1 MHGGLLFFF
10 GIASILYLFRSVALT
25 SLITTEAIHDTIHKS
40 TADNITSNKMND
52 YSING
57 WDNEYAR
64 LARAASQLRV
74 VGGGNNNINN
84 SAQQKQDQAS
94 SIQTGLNR
102 LDTQLHNLE
111 SSMTISSVEAGR
123 RRGLLD
129 GLRNQL
135 SEITGSTAGGGIGI
149 GRQTNNQSATAAAL
163 RHQDELIDDLAVGVG
178 RLKTQTYMIH
188 DESRAHVHLLNEMD
202 SNVDLANQGLED
214 ETRRAMRLREEKS
227 VWRLHLTI
235 VGLSVLLF
243 LLILMGL
250 S

>member
-1 MHGGLLFFF
+1 
-10 GIASILYLFRSVALT
+10 
-25 SLITTEAIHDTIHKS
+25 
-40 TADNITSNKMND
+40 MND

-111 SSMTISSVEAGR
+111 SSMTVSSVEAGR

-135 SEITGSTAGGGIGI
+135 SEITGTTAGGGIGI

-178 RLKTQTYMIH
+178 RLKTQTHMIH

>member
-1 MHGGLLFFF
+1 
-10 GIASILYLFRSVALT
+10 
-25 SLITTEAIHDTIHKS
+25 
-40 TADNITSNKMND
+40 MND

-64 LARAASQLRV
+64 LARAASQLRTISPH
-74 VGGGNNNINN
+74 NNNKH
-84 SAQQKQDQAS
+84 SAQQKQDQAT
-94 SIQTGLNR
+94 SIQTGLSR

-111 SSMTISSVEAGR
+111 SSMTVSSTEAGR

-129 GLRNQL
+129 GLRSQL
-135 SEITGSTAGGGIGI
+135 SEITGTDPSITGGI
-149 GRQTNNQSATAAAL
+149 GRQPTTTQGSSATAAAL
-163 RHQDELIDDLAVGVG
+163 RHQDELIDDLAIGVG
-178 RLKTQTYMIH
+178 RLKTQTHMIH
-188 DESRAHVHLLNEMD
+188 DESKAHVHLLNEMD
-202 SNVDLANQGLED
+202 TNVDLANQGLED

-227 VWRLHLTI
+227 VWRLHLVI

>member
-1 MHGGLLFFF
+1 
-10 GIASILYLFRSVALT
+10 
-25 SLITTEAIHDTIHKS
+25 
-40 TADNITSNKMND
+40 MND
-52 YSING
+52 YSMNG

-64 LARAASQLRV
+64 LARAASQLRTISPH
-74 VGGGNNNINN
+74 NNNNNN
-84 SAQQKQDQAS
+84 SAQQKQDQAT

-111 SSMTISSVEAGR
+111 SSMTVSSVEAGR

-129 GLRNQL
+129 GLRGQL
-135 SEITGSTAGGGIGI
+135 SELTGGSSASGGGGIGRPPA
-149 GRQTNNQSATAAAL
+149 GGGQSATAAAL
-163 RHQDELIDDLAVGVG
+163 RHQDELIDDLAIGVG
-178 RLKTQTYMIH
+178 RLKTQTHMIH
-188 DESRAHVHLLNEMD
+188 DESKAHVHLLNEMD
-202 SNVDLANQGLED
+202 TNVDLANQGLED

-227 VWRLHLTI
+227 VWRLHLVI

>member
-1 MHGGLLFFF
+1 
-10 GIASILYLFRSVALT
+10 
-25 SLITTEAIHDTIHKS
+25 
-40 TADNITSNKMND
+40 MND

-64 LARAASQLRV
+64 LARAASQLRTV
-74 VGGGNNNINN
+74 SPNNNNMN
-84 SAQQKQDQAS
+84 AQQRQDQAS

-111 SSMTISSVEAGR
+111 SSMSVSSAEASR
-123 RRGLLD
+123 RRTLLE
-129 GLRNQL
+129 GLRTQL
-135 SEITGSTAGGGIGI
+135 SEITGTTTSGGGGGGY
-149 GRQTNNQSATAAAL
+149 GRGESATAAAL
-163 RHQDELIDDLAVGVG
+163 RHQDDMIDDLAVGVG
-178 RLKTQTYMIH
+178 RLKTQTHMIH
-188 DESRAHVHLLNEMD
+188 DESRVHVRLLDEMD
-202 SNVDLANQGLED
+202 NNVDLANQGLEE

-227 VWRLHLTI
+227 VWRLHLII

>member
-1 MHGGLLFFF
+1 
-10 GIASILYLFRSVALT
+10 
-25 SLITTEAIHDTIHKS
+25 
-40 TADNITSNKMND
+40 MND

-64 LARAASQLRV
+64 LARAASQLRTV
-74 VGGGNNNINN
+74 SPNNNNMN
-84 SAQQKQDQAS
+84 AQQRQDQAS

-111 SSMTISSVEAGR
+111 SSMSVSSAEASR
-123 RRGLLD
+123 RRTLLE
-129 GLRNQL
+129 GLRTQL
-135 SEITGSTAGGGIGI
+135 SEITGTTNSGGGGGGY
-149 GRQTNNQSATAAAL
+149 GRGESATAAAL
-163 RHQDELIDDLAVGVG
+163 RHQDDMIDDLAVGVG
-178 RLKTQTYMIH
+178 RLKTQTHMIH
-188 DESRAHVHLLNEMD
+188 DESRAHVRLLDEMD
-202 SNVDLANQGLED
+202 NNVDLANQGLEE

-227 VWRLHLTI
+227 VWRLHLII

>member
-1 MHGGLLFFF
+1 
-10 GIASILYLFRSVALT
+10 
-25 SLITTEAIHDTIHKS
+25 
-40 TADNITSNKMND
+40 MND

-64 LARAASQLRV
+64 LARAASQLRTV
-74 VGGGNNNINN
+74 SPNNNNMN
-84 SAQQKQDQAS
+84 AQQRQDQAS

-111 SSMTISSVEAGR
+111 SSMSVSSAEASR
-123 RRGLLD
+123 RRTLLE
-129 GLRNQL
+129 GLRTQL
-135 SEITGSTAGGGIGI
+135 SEITGTTNTTSGGGGGGY
-149 GRQTNNQSATAAAL
+149 GRGESATAAAL
-163 RHQDELIDDLAVGVG
+163 RHQDDMIDDLAVGVG
-178 RLKTQTYMIH
+178 RLKTQTHMIH
-188 DESRAHVHLLNEMD
+188 DESRAHVRLLDEMD
-202 SNVDLANQGLED
+202 NNVDLANQGLEE

-227 VWRLHLTI
+227 VWRLHLII

>member
-1 MHGGLLFFF
+1 
-10 GIASILYLFRSVALT
+10 
-25 SLITTEAIHDTIHKS
+25 
-40 TADNITSNKMND
+40 MND

-64 LARAASQLRV
+64 LARAASQLRTV
-74 VGGGNNNINN
+74 SPNNNNMN
-84 SAQQKQDQAS
+84 AQQRQDQAS

-111 SSMTISSVEAGR
+111 SSMSVSSAEASR
-123 RRGLLD
+123 RRTLLE
-129 GLRNQL
+129 GLRTQL
-135 SEITGSTAGGGIGI
+135 SEITGTTNTTSGGGGGGGGY
-149 GRQTNNQSATAAAL
+149 GRGESATAAAL
-163 RHQDELIDDLAVGVG
+163 RHQDDMIDDLAVGVG
-178 RLKTQTYMIH
+178 RLKTQTHMIH
-188 DESRAHVHLLNEMD
+188 DESRAHVRLLDEMD
-202 SNVDLANQGLED
+202 NNVDLANQGLEE

-227 VWRLHLTI
+227 VWRLHLII

>member
-1 MHGGLLFFF
+1 
-10 GIASILYLFRSVALT
+10 
-25 SLITTEAIHDTIHKS
+25 
-40 TADNITSNKMND
+40 MND

-64 LARAASQLRV
+64 LARAASQLRTISPH
-74 VGGGNNNINN
+74 NNNNNNN
-84 SAQQKQDQAS
+84 SAQQKQDQAT

-111 SSMTISSVEAGR
+111 SSMTLSSVEAGR

-129 GLRNQL
+129 GLRGQL
-135 SEITGSTAGGGIGI
+135 SELTGGSSGGGIGRPPA
-149 GRQTNNQSATAAAL
+149 GGGQSATAAAL
-163 RHQDELIDDLAVGVG
+163 RHQDELIDDLAIGVG
-178 RLKTQTYMIH
+178 RLKTQTHMIH
-188 DESRAHVHLLNEMD
+188 DESKAHVHLLHEMD
-202 SNVDLANQGLED
+202 TNVDLANQGLED

-227 VWRLHLTI
+227 VWRLHLVI

>member
-1 MHGGLLFFF
+1 
-10 GIASILYLFRSVALT
+10 
-25 SLITTEAIHDTIHKS
+25 
-40 TADNITSNKMND
+40 MND

-64 LARAASQLRV
+64 LARAASQLRTISPH
-74 VGGGNNNINN
+74 NNNIHRNNN
-84 SAQQKQDQAS
+84 SSTQQKQDQAN

-129 GLRNQL
+129 GLHSQL
-135 SEITGSTAGGGIGI
+135 SEITGSTSGRGGI
-149 GRQTNNQSATAAAL
+149 GRQSNYTKNHQSTSATAAAL
-163 RHQDELIDDLAVGVG
+163 RHQDELIDDLAIGVG
-178 RLKTQTYMIH
+178 RLKTQTHMIH

-227 VWRLHLTI
+227 VWRLHLII

>member
-1 MHGGLLFFF
+1 
-10 GIASILYLFRSVALT
+10 
-25 SLITTEAIHDTIHKS
+25 
-40 TADNITSNKMND
+40 MND

-64 LARAASQLRV
+64 LARAASQLRTISPH
-74 VGGGNNNINN
+74 NNNNNNNN
-84 SAQQKQDQAS
+84 SAQQKQDQAT

-111 SSMTISSVEAGR
+111 SSMTVSCVEAGR

-129 GLRNQL
+129 GLRGQL
-135 SEITGSTAGGGIGI
+135 SELTGGSSGGGGIGRPPA
-149 GRQTNNQSATAAAL
+149 GGGQSATAAAL
-163 RHQDELIDDLAVGVG
+163 RHQDELIDDLAIGVG
-178 RLKTQTYMIH
+178 RLKTQTHMIH
-188 DESRAHVHLLNEMD
+188 DESKAHVHLLHEMD
-202 SNVDLANQGLED
+202 NNVDLANQGLED

-227 VWRLHLTI
+227 VWRLHLVI

>member
-1 MHGGLLFFF
+1 
-10 GIASILYLFRSVALT
+10 
-25 SLITTEAIHDTIHKS
+25 
-40 TADNITSNKMND
+40 MND

-64 LARAASQLRV
+64 LARAASQLRTV
-74 VGGGNNNINN
+74 SPNNNNN
-84 SAQQKQDQAS
+84 MNGHQRQDQAS

-111 SSMTISSVEAGR
+111 SSMSVSSAEASR
-123 RRGLLD
+123 RRTLLE
-129 GLRNQL
+129 GLRTQL
-135 SEITGSTAGGGIGI
+135 SEISGTTTATSGGGGGY
-149 GRQTNNQSATAAAL
+149 GRGESATAAAL
-163 RHQDELIDDLAVGVG
+163 RHQDDMIDDLAVGVG
-178 RLKTQTYMIH
+178 RLKTQTHMIH
-188 DESRAHVHLLNEMD
+188 DESRAHVRLLDEMD
-202 SNVDLANQGLED
+202 NNVDLANQGLEE

-227 VWRLHLTI
+227 VWRLHLII

>member
-1 MHGGLLFFF
+1 
-10 GIASILYLFRSVALT
+10 
-25 SLITTEAIHDTIHKS
+25 
-40 TADNITSNKMND
+40 MND

-64 LARAASQLRV
+64 LARAASQLRTISPH
-74 VGGGNNNINN
+74 NNNNNN
-84 SAQQKQDQAS
+84 SAQQKQDQAT

-111 SSMTISSVEAGR
+111 SSMTVSSVEAGR

-129 GLRNQL
+129 GLRGQL
-135 SEITGSTAGGGIGI
+135 GGSSASGGGGIGRPTAGGG
-149 GRQTNNQSATAAAL
+149 QSATAAAL
-163 RHQDELIDDLAVGVG
+163 RHQDELIDDLAIGVG
-178 RLKTQTYMIH
+178 RLKTQTHMIH
-188 DESRAHVHLLNEMD
+188 DESKAHVHLLNEMD
-202 SNVDLANQGLED
+202 TNVDLANQGLED

-227 VWRLHLTI
+227 VWRLHLVI

>member
-1 MHGGLLFFF
+1 
-10 GIASILYLFRSVALT
+10 
-25 SLITTEAIHDTIHKS
+25 
-40 TADNITSNKMND
+40 MND

-64 LARAASQLRV
+64 LARAASQLRTISPQR
-74 VGGGNNNINN
+74 NNNN
-84 SAQQKQDQAS
+84 SAQQKQDQAT
-94 SIQTGLNR
+94 SIQAGLNR

-111 SSMTISSVEAGR
+111 SSMTVSSAEAGR

-129 GLRNQL
+129 GLRSQL
-135 SEITGSTAGGGIGI
+135 SEITGTDPSITGGI
-149 GRQTNNQSATAAAL
+149 GRQPPTQSSSSATAAAL
-163 RHQDELIDDLAVGVG
+163 RHQDELIDDLAIGVG
-178 RLKTQTYMIH
+178 RLKNQTHLIH
-188 DESRAHVHLLNEMD
+188 DESKAHVHLLNEMD
-202 SNVDLANQGLED
+202 ANVDLANTGLED

-227 VWRLHLTI
+227 VWRLHLVI

>member
-1 MHGGLLFFF
+1 
-10 GIASILYLFRSVALT
+10 
-25 SLITTEAIHDTIHKS
+25 
-40 TADNITSNKMND
+40 MND

-111 SSMTISSVEAGR
+111 SSMTVSSVEAGR

-135 SEITGSTAGGGIGI
+135 SEITGTTAGGGIGI
-149 GRQTNNQSATAAAL
+149 GRQTNYNNQSSSATAAAL

-178 RLKTQTYMIH
+178 RLKTQTHMIH

-235 VGLSVLLF
+235 VGWSVLLF

>member
-1 MHGGLLFFF
+1 
-10 GIASILYLFRSVALT
+10 
-25 SLITTEAIHDTIHKS
+25 
-40 TADNITSNKMND
+40 MND

-64 LARAASQLRV
+64 LARAASQLRTISPQRNTT
-74 VGGGNNNINN
+74 NNNS
-84 SAQQKQDQAS
+84 SAQQKQDQAT

-111 SSMTISSVEAGR
+111 SSMTVSSAEAGR

-129 GLRNQL
+129 GLRRQL
-135 SEITGSTAGGGIGI
+135 SEITGTDPSITGGI
-149 GRQTNNQSATAAAL
+149 GRQPHNTQSSSASAAAL
-163 RHQDELIDDLAVGVG
+163 RHQDELIDDLAIGVG
-178 RLKTQTYMIH
+178 RLKTQTHLIH
-188 DESRAHVHLLNEMD
+188 DESKAHVHLLNEMD
-202 SNVDLANQGLED
+202 ANVDLANAGLED

-227 VWRLHLTI
+227 VWRLHLVI

>member
-1 MHGGLLFFF
+1 
-10 GIASILYLFRSVALT
+10 
-25 SLITTEAIHDTIHKS
+25 
-40 TADNITSNKMND
+40 MND

-64 LARAASQLRV
+64 LARAASQLRTISPHNP
-74 VGGGNNNINN
+74 NNQN
-84 SAQQKQDQAS
+84 SAQQKQDQAT
-94 SIQTGLNR
+94 SIQTGLSR

-111 SSMTISSVEAGR
+111 SSMTVSSTEARR

-129 GLRNQL
+129 GLRSQL
-135 SEITGSTAGGGIGI
+135 SEITGTDPSITGGI
-149 GRQTNNQSATAAAL
+149 GRQSQPPQPPPQGSSSATAAAL
-163 RHQDELIDDLAVGVG
+163 RHQDELIDDLAIGVG
-178 RLKTQTYMIH
+178 RLKTQTHMIH
-188 DESRAHVHLLNEMD
+188 DESKAHVHLLNEMD
-202 SNVDLANQGLED
+202 TNVDLANQGLED

-227 VWRLHLTI
+227 VWRLHLVI

>member
-1 MHGGLLFFF
+1 
-10 GIASILYLFRSVALT
+10 
-25 SLITTEAIHDTIHKS
+25 
-40 TADNITSNKMND
+40 MND

-64 LARAASQLRV
+64 LARAASQLRTV
-74 VGGGNNNINN
+74 SPNNNNMN
-84 SAQQKQDQAS
+84 AQQRQDQAS

-111 SSMTISSVEAGR
+111 SSMSVSSAKASR
-123 RRGLLD
+123 RRTLLE
-129 GLRNQL
+129 GLRTQL
-135 SEITGSTAGGGIGI
+135 SEITGTTNTTSGGGGGGY
-149 GRQTNNQSATAAAL
+149 GRGESATAAAL
-163 RHQDELIDDLAVGVG
+163 RHQDDMIDDLAVGVG
-178 RLKTQTYMIH
+178 RLKTQTHMIH
-188 DESRAHVHLLNEMD
+188 DESRAHVRLLDEMD
-202 SNVDLANQGLED
+202 NNVDLANQGLEE

-227 VWRLHLTI
+227 VWRLHLII

>member
-1 MHGGLLFFF
+1 
-10 GIASILYLFRSVALT
+10 
-25 SLITTEAIHDTIHKS
+25 
-40 TADNITSNKMND
+40 MND

-64 LARAASQLRV
+64 LARAASQLRTV
-74 VGGGNNNINN
+74 SPNNNNMN
-84 SAQQKQDQAS
+84 AQQRQDQAS

-111 SSMTISSVEAGR
+111 SSMSVSSAEASR
-123 RRGLLD
+123 RRTLLE
-129 GLRNQL
+129 GLRTQL
-135 SEITGSTAGGGIGI
+135 SEITGTTSGGGGVGYG
-149 GRQTNNQSATAAAL
+149 GRGESATAAAL
-163 RHQDELIDDLAVGVG
+163 RHQDDMIDDLAVGVG
-178 RLKTQTYMIH
+178 RLKTQTHMIH
-188 DESRAHVHLLNEMD
+188 DESRAHVRLLDEMD
-202 SNVDLANQGLED
+202 NNVDLANQGLEE

-227 VWRLHLTI
+227 VWRLHLII

>member
-1 MHGGLLFFF
+1 
-10 GIASILYLFRSVALT
+10 
-25 SLITTEAIHDTIHKS
+25 
-40 TADNITSNKMND
+40 MND

-64 LARAASQLRV
+64 LARAASQLRTISPQRNS
-74 VGGGNNNINN
+74 NNNS
-84 SAQQKQDQAS
+84 SAQQKQDQAT

-111 SSMTISSVEAGR
+111 SSMTVSSAEAGR

-129 GLRNQL
+129 GLRSQL
-135 SEITGSTAGGGIGI
+135 SDITGTDPTITGGI
-149 GRQTNNQSATAAAL
+149 GRQQPQSSSSSSATAAAL
-163 RHQDELIDDLAVGVG
+163 RHQDELIDDLAIGVG
-178 RLKTQTYMIH
+178 RLKTQTHLIH
-188 DESRAHVHLLNEMD
+188 DESKAHVHLLNEMD
-202 SNVDLANQGLED
+202 ANVDLANAGLED

-227 VWRLHLTI
+227 VWRLHLVI